1 MAKKRMKRRAPR
13 ATQSRDTNAFRHIV
27 VLMLENR
34 SFDHMVGVLQ
44 QSIPGIDGVPAGPA
58 RSNQTLAGDRVEQLP
73 LAADVV
79 DPDPKHELSNV
90 LAQLRD
96 GNTGFVTD
104 FEHEYANATAD
115 QIQAVMAYHKADG
128 LPALHGLARQ
138 FALCDQWY
146 SSVPGPTWTNR
157 LFAMSGTS
165 LGRVKMPQGIFHPN
179 LHNYNQPSVFRRL
192 KEAGKTYRIYYGD
205 FPLALL
211 LTDCRT
217 VSAAQRIST
226 FDVFLEDA
234 KGAEADF
241 PDFAFIEP
249 SYLRNADD
257 DHPPHPVHAG
267 EALVAQVYN
276 ALRENSELWE
286 STLLVVTF
294 DEHGGF
300 YDHVSPLPATPPD
313 AHREEYT
320 FDRFGVRVPTLFVGS
335 RVAQQ
340 VVHAACDHTALLRS
354 LQIRWGL
361 GDLGRR
367 VAAAPDILTELSLS
381 ATARGDVPDRIA
393 VPKPK
398 ALARAKSDAVEETSL
413 NDNQRAIVAFSA
425 YLETKTPQPPEQTVR
440 STVRALASPKS
451 AMAVAEER
459 AKRYLAQK
467 SGATKMQ
474 KGRKAAS
481 RRKPR
486 RTR

>member
-1 MAKKRMKRRAPR
+1 MAKKRSQRHASRA
-13 ATQSRDTNAFRHIV
+13 AQALDANTFRHIV

-44 QSIPGIDGVPAGPA
+44 QSIPDIDGVPAGPV
-58 RSNQTLAGDRVEQLP
+58 RWNQTLAGRRVEQLP
-73 LAADVV
+73 LAMDVV

-90 LAQLRD
+90 LAQLRN

-115 QIQAVMAYHKADG
+115 QIQAVMAYYKANG
-128 LPALHGLARQ
+128 LPVLHSLARQ

-146 SSVPGPTWTNR
+146 SPVPGPTWTNR

-192 KEAGKTYRIYYGD
+192 KEAGKNYRIYYGD

-211 LTDCRT
+211 LSDCRT
-217 VSAAQRIST
+217 LSAAQRIST
-226 FDVFLEDA
+226 FDVFVDDA
-234 KGAEADF
+234 RGAEADF

-249 SYLRNADD
+249 SYLLNAND

-276 ALRENSELWE
+276 ALRGNAELWE

-300 YDHVSPLPATPPD
+300 YDHVSPISATPPD
-313 AHREEYT
+313 AHKEEYT
-320 FDRFGVRVPTLFVGS
+320 FDRYGVRVPTIFIGS
-335 RVAQQ
+335 RVAQKII
-340 VVHAACDHTALLRS
+340 HTACDHTALLRS
-354 LQIRWGL
+354 LQKVWGL

-367 VAAAPDILTELSLS
+367 VAAAPDILSELSLS
-381 ATARGDVPDRIA
+381 PAPRADVPDRLA

-398 ALARAKSDAVEETSL
+398 AAARAKSDAIEETSL

-425 YLETKTPQPPEQTVR
+425 YLETQTPQPPEQKVR
-440 STVRALASPKS
+440 SAARVLASPKS

-459 AKRYLAQK
+459 AKRYLARK
-467 SGATKMQ
+467 SRATRARKARNAAS
-474 KGRKAAS
+474 GRK
-481 RRKPR
+481 PG